1 MSEPNSILMRFCTEN
16 VYHDNIFHLL
26 GLRTT
31 ATPRQVRR
39 RREDFESAKTLG
51 ADTWRA
57 AFKHLMGTRTIPTPE
72 EVDEA
77 FDRLEDPEFR
87 LVSEFFWPWPMD
99 DDRAIDLLVDGRKN
113 EAFGIWE
120 HEALGCGKRR
130 TIAKHNLAVVYHL
143 YALDAELQ
151 ILDGDGYAP
160 PDFKEKMLSYWEKC
174 ISYWEGLADND
185 DLWDLYETRMREF
198 DDPRLTGGFV
208 RRFRS
213 EFPVAFDNINAR
225 LAARYAKLSRFD
237 DAKRHVD
244 YMCRTMSGLDDVQE
258 NMNIIFNPME
268 KRVALLVG
276 GYDEKVKNGPQQGF
290 ECACRLMKETEEI
303 RRVAEGMLKDGQRI
317 RTGIF
322 TQIVTSCNR
331 YLVQYGNKTEM
342 WDACLKMLESLQKMA
357 CTPESKK
364 LVDGNIET
372 IRNNIRHEKQKT
384 TCLCCGRENVT
395 AKKTVHL
402 HTRITFDD
410 TWRNLDVDVCMCKTC
425 QFWHGFR
432 IFLAFVLSVGLGI
445 LIGVGLYSACD
456 MGAYSARSR
465 YEDAFI
471 AWLIMEIIACIAIF
485 NFYLHI
491 ERDKIFKLKTHP
503 RIAAARKK
511 KFHYGAMS
519 QELAGAIVWIRN
531 RVIMLLLIG
540 IFVGIVWICGC

>member
-1 MSEPNSILMRFCTEN
+1 MSESNSILMRVCTEDVYKDN
-16 VYHDNIFHLL
+16 VFHLL

-31 ATPRQVRR
+31 ATPRQIRR

-51 ADTWRA
+51 GDAWQDMFR
-57 AFKHLMGTRTIPTPE
+57 HLMGSRRIPPPE

-99 DDRAIDLLVDGRKN
+99 DDRAIDLLADGRKN

-120 HEALGCGKRR
+120 REALGCGKRR

-151 ILDGDGYAP
+151 VVDGEGYAP

-174 ISYWEGLADND
+174 ISHWEDLADDD
-185 DLWDLYETRMREF
+185 DLWELYETRMREF
-198 DDPRLTGGFV
+198 DDPRLTGGFI

-225 LAARYAKLSRFD
+225 LATRYAKLSRFD

-244 YMCRTMSGLDDVQE
+244 YMARTMSGLDDVQE
-258 NMNIIFNPME
+258 NMNIIFGPME
-268 KRVALLVG
+268 KRVSLLIG
-276 GYDEKVKNGPQQGF
+276 GYDEKVKAEPKLGL
-290 ECACRLMKETEEI
+290 ECANNLLEDTAEI
-303 RRVAEGMLKDGQRI
+303 RRIAEAMLKDGHRI
-317 RTGIF
+317 RTGLF
-322 TQIVTSCNR
+322 TQIVTACNR
-331 YLVQYGNKTEM
+331 YQVQYGNTTDEWKG
-342 WDACLKMLESLQKMA
+342 CLELLEKLQEIA
-357 CTPESKK
+357 CTIESKK
-364 LVDGNIET
+364 VIDGNIET
-372 IRNNIRHEKQKT
+372 VKNNIRLEKQKT
-384 TCLCCGRENVT
+384 TCLCCGKENVIV
-395 AKKTVHL
+395 KKTVHL

-410 TWRNLDVDVCMCKTC
+410 TWRNLNVDVCMCKSC

-445 LIGVGLYSACD
+445 LIGVGLYSSCD
-456 MGAYSARSR
+456 MRAYSARSR
-465 YEDAFI
+465 HEDAFI

-491 ERDKIFKLKTHP
+491 ERDKILKLKTHP

-511 KFHYGAMS
+511 RFHYGAMS
-519 QELAGAIVWIRN
+519 RNLAGVIVWIRN
-531 RVIMLLLIG
+531 RVITLLLIG
-540 IFVGIVWICGC
+540 IFFGLVSICGC